1 MSKLEE
7 TNALFDKISELADSG
22 ELMFQHKTVG
32 ESILLDIARSL
43 AIIADSVSNK

>member
-7 TNALFDKISELADSG
+7 TNLLIDYITKLKETGLTVDNSVILAD
-22 ELMFQHKTVG
+22 
-32 ESILLDIARSL
+32 IAKSL